1 MTATAEE
8 QEPYRRRVGSARPNG
23 LLYTGGVGAL
33 VDLPQVSVIIRGLDY
48 WDYRNSSAPDLTEP
62 RLLTRVQQVL
72 GRQVRS
78 LKPAPYLEP
87 GDNER
92 PGGPSSRVGVPVSP
106 FPRWQ
111 RCTRCNLIAALNADG
126 GGPFAFQNP
135 NPYRPDQA
143 RFVHTHC
150 PQLAKTRSG
159 KTLPSSTV
167 PARFVVACEAGHLDE
182 FPYVEYVH
190 RGGSCSK
197 GVEGRLTLHDPG
209 SGYGGRISIRC
220 SCGAN
225 RALREALNH
234 HNTLGSTALPACRGR
249 HPHLSRFEDCG
260 RTLRAMVLGASNQWF
275 GLHEKALY
283 IPDIGSRTFE
293 IVDSLWPHLVKV
305 PNRDALSYAVNVDA
319 ALSPLRDHDLDEVWA
334 EVHKRQQDPGDVPG
348 EPVDLTVR
356 EYEALCDPGKARNG
370 DPDFTA
376 TVIGPPPSWS
386 WLLERVVKVTRLRE
400 TKALVGFTRIEAPE
414 WGEIDP
420 AQRAPLS
427 ANGKPTWLPAAVTRG
442 EGILLKLNPD
452 VIAAW
457 EVKAAASEHLRS
469 LRAAHVSWRKNR
481 AMKAPHDIHWPGDR
495 YLLLHTLSHLLVREI
510 TLECGYSSA
519 SISER
524 VYAST
529 QGGRDEAAILLYTSA
544 SDSEGTFG
552 GLVRLAALRELER
565 ILQRAFAS
573 AGGCSSDPL
582 CAEHCPLDTEDT
594 LHGAACHACLF
605 ASETTCERGNRF
617 LDRRLIAPVDAAE
630 ADLALVLLRP

>member
-1 MTATAEE
+1 MSEQAEAK
-8 QEPYRRRVGSARPNG
+8 EPYRRRVGTARPNG

-33 VDLPQVSVIIRGLDY
+33 VDLPQLSVIVRGLDY
-48 WDYRNSSAPDLTEP
+48 WDYRDSDAPDLTEP

-72 GRQVRS
+72 GRQVQELR
-78 LKPAPYLEP
+78 PAPYKEP

-126 GGPFAFQNP
+126 GGAFRFENP

-143 RFVHTHC
+143 RFVHANC
-150 PQLAKTRSG
+150 PKLAKTRSG

-190 RGGSCSK
+190 GGGSCPK
-197 GVEGRLTLHDPG
+197 GVDGRLTLHDPG

-220 SCGAN
+220 SCGAS

-234 HNTLGSTALPACRGR
+234 HNTQGSTALPACRGR
-249 HPHLSRFEDCG
+249 HPHLSMFEPCG
-260 RTLRAMVLGASNQWF
+260 RVLRAMVLGASNQWF

-293 IVDSLWPHLVKV
+293 IVDSLWPHLIKV
-305 PNRDALSYAVNVDA
+305 PNRDALSYAVTVDPV
-319 ALSPLRDHDLDEVWA
+319 LSPVRDHDLDEVWA
-334 EVHKRQQDPGDVPG
+334 EIEKRRQNTGDVPD

-356 EYEALCDPGKARNG
+356 EYEALCDPSRARNG

-376 TVIGPPPSWS
+376 VVLAPPPAWD
-386 WLLERVVKVTRLRE
+386 WLLDRVVKVTRLRE

-414 WGEIDP
+414 WGDIDP

-427 ANGKPTWLPAAVTRG
+427 ASGKPAWVPAAVTRG
-442 EGILLKLNPD
+442 EGILLKLRPD
-452 VIAAW
+452 VVHAWEAIAAN
-457 EVKAAASEHLRS
+457 SPHLEA
-469 LRAAHVSWRKNR
+469 LRAAHTAWRRNR
-481 AMKAPHDIHWPGDR
+481 DMRPPHEPHWPGDR
-495 YLLLHTLSHLLVREI
+495 YLMLHTLSHLLVREI

-524 VYAST
+524 IYAST
-529 QGGRDEAAILLYTSA
+529 KDGRDETAILLYTSA

-552 GLVRLAALRELER
+552 GLVRLAAPNELDR
-565 ILQRAFAS
+565 ILRRAFAA

-582 CAEHCPLDTEDT
+582 CAEHSPLDTEDT

-617 LDRRLIAPVDAAE
+617 LDRRLIAPVDGDE
-630 ADLALVLLRP
+630 HELALIRLRS